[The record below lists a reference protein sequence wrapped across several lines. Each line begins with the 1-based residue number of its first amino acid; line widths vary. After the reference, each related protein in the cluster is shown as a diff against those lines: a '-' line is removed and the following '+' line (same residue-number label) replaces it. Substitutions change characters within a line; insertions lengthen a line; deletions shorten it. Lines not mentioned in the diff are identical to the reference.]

1 MDEKRIK
8 QAEANFRNY
17 LQEGKITKVPK
28 INKVIYETYLNNARE
43 SLKVAN
49 QLSQTKA
56 SSLWV
61 VVTSYYSMFYIAC
74 AYLYKLGYKAGHE
87 IVHQVVNETL
97 IVQGRHKI
105 KEHLLN
111 AYELGKDEA
120 LSVSDNYLK
129 DYEFEKGKRA
139 SFQYETTEEIKESK
153 AQTSLKRA
161 KEFLTLM
168 EGILAEN

>member
-1 MDEKRIK
+1 M
-8 QAEANFRNY
+8 
-17 LQEGKITKVPK
+17 
-28 INKVIYETYLNNARE
+28 
-43 SLKVAN
+43 
-49 QLSQTKA
+49 
-56 SSLWV
+56 
-61 VVTSYYSMFYIAC
+61 AC
-74 AYLYKLGYKAGHE
+74 AYLYKLGYKSGHE

-105 KEHLLN
+105 KEHLLS

-129 DYEFEKGKRA
+129 DYEFEKVKRA